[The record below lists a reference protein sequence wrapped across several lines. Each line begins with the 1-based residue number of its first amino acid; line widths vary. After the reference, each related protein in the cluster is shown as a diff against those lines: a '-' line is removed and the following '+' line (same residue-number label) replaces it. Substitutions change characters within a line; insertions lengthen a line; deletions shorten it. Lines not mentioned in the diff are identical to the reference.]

1 MNGESKSFFT
11 QRPSLEVFA
20 TPMIYSLTI
29 LKGFLLQQLSLNVL
43 SRSSSDFPLYTPC
56 ACFWTKNSFDKE
68 SLREWE
74 TTLLT
79 ILITASKWLL
89 FFLIETVFILRS
101 RLTFCFGNIPE
112 VYGSIS
118 VSLELHRSL
127 CLCSELL
134 AGTQNQKV
142 ETLHFFWSF

>member
-1 MNGESKSFFT
+1 MGNYSANNPNYGLKMAFF
-11 QRPSLEVFA
+11 
-20 TPMIYSLTI
+20 
-29 LKGFLLQQLSLNVL
+29 
-43 SRSSSDFPLYTPC
+43 
-56 ACFWTKNSFDKE
+56 
-68 SLREWE
+68 
-74 TTLLT
+74 
-79 ILITASKWLL
+79 

-142 ETLHFFWSF
+142 ETLHFF